1 MTVHFGLF
9 YNNFLDVLES
19 YTNASWITN
28 ASDNNS
34 TSIWIFIFGG
44 GVVSWAL
51 KKSTCIT
58 HSTI

>member
-9 YNNFLDVLES
+9 YNNFSVVLEG

-34 TSIWIFIFGG
+34 TSRWIFIFGG
-44 GVVSWAL
+44 GVVS
-51 KKSTCIT
+51 
-58 HSTI
+58 